1 MKYKHK
7 KEIEEKFLGF
17 DVNYKLIQDIKEG
30 KDKFSV
36 YLYSKERVILKEEDL
51 YVCGFYLFIYVM
63 LVDLNYLLSM
73 KNKALVEYLDSP
85 SPAHYRYI
93 NSINMTNTYPALT
106 ISVVTSNGEIMSR
119 HMDYLYY
126 NQPSGY

>member
-30 KDKFSV
+30 KSKFSV
-36 YLYSKERVILKEEDL
+36 YLYSKEMVILKEEDL
-51 YVCGFYLFIYVM
+51 YACGFYLFIYVM

-106 ISVVTSNGEIMSR
+106 IRVVTSYGEIMFK

-126 NQPSGY
+126 NRPSGY